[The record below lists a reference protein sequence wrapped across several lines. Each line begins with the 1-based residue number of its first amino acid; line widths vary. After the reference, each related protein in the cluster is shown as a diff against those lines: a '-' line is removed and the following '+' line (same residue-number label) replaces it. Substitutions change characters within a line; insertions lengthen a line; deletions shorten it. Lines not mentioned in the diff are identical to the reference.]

1 MGAADFHRPGDFNRI
16 CDRCGAKRKASDT
29 AKQRD
34 GYIVCVDS
42 CFDVHDSI
50 THPQNHVRG
59 IADKQSVPQP
69 RPEPATDNFAAA
81 VTWDDTLKAY
91 V

>member
-1 MGAADFHRPGDFNRI
+1 MGRADYLARHDFNRI

-34 GYIVCVDS
+34 GYIVCADG

-50 THPQNHVRG
+50 SHPQNYVRG
-59 IADKQSVPQP
+59 IADKQSVPNP
-69 RPEPATDNFAAA
+69 RPEPAADTFAA
-81 VTWDDTLKAY
+81 VLTWDDTLKAY

>member
-1 MGAADFHRPGDFNRI
+1 MGRADLLKRSDFNRI

-34 GYIVCVDS
+34 GYIVCADT

-50 THPQNHVRG
+50 SHPQNFVRG
-59 IADKQSVPQP
+59 IADKQSVPDP
-69 RPEPATDNFAAA
+69 RPEATDTFAA
-81 VTWDDTLKAY
+81 VLTWDDTTKSY
-91 V
+91 I